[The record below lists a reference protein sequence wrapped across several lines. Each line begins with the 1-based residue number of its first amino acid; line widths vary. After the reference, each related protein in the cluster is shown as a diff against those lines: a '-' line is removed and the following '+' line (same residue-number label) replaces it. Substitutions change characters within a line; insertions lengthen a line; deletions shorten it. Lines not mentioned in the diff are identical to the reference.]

1 MKAIVFTKYGSPDVL
16 QYKEVAKPIPKEGEV
31 LVKVNAAAANPLDWR
46 FMRAK
51 PFLARIENGLFKP
64 KNMQLGADIA
74 GKIVKVGSN
83 VTHFKIGDEVFGEKF
98 ETGLGGFA
106 EYVSI
111 PEGALVMKPANISF
125 EEAAAVPI
133 AALTALQGLRNE
145 GKIQPEQKVL
155 INGASGGLG
164 TFAVQISK
172 AIGAEVTGVCSTK
185 NVDLVRSIGADN
197 VIDYTKDDFTNN
209 GMEYDLIFDAV
220 GNRSVSDLERA
231 LRTNGTCAIA
241 GFTNMARLIEINV
254 KGRRVSR
261 TGRKTIG
268 MMKTVHTNKE
278 DLLYLKELLE
288 SKKVVPV
295 IDKCF
300 PLNEAAEALKYLETG
315 RARGKVIITVE

>member
-74 GKIVKVGSN
+74 GKIVEVGSN

-145 GKIQPEQKVL
+145 GKIQPGQKVL

-185 NVDLVRSIGADN
+185 NVELVRSIGADN

-209 GMEYDLIFDAV
+209 GIEYDLIFDAV

-241 GFTNMARLIEINV
+241 GFTNMVRLIEINV

-268 MMKTVHTNKE
+268 MMRTVHTNKE

>member
-1 MKAIVFTKYGSPDVL
+1 MKAIVFTKYGSADVL
-16 QYKEVAKPIPKEGEV
+16 QYKEVVKPIPKEEEV
-31 LVKVNAAAANPLDWR
+31 LVKVYAAAANPLDWR

-64 KNMQLGADIA
+64 KNMRLGADIA
-74 GKIVKVGSN
+74 GKIVEVGSN

-106 EYVSI
+106 EYVSV
-111 PEGALVMKPANISF
+111 PEGALAMKPANISF
-125 EEAAAVPI
+125 VEAAAVPI

-145 GKIQPEQKVL
+145 GKIQPGQKVL
-155 INGASGGLG
+155 VNGASGGLG

-172 AIGAEVTGVCSTK
+172 AIGAEVTGVCSSK
-185 NVDLVRSIGADN
+185 NADLVRSIGADS
-197 VIDYTKDDFTNN
+197 VIDYMNEDFTNN
-209 GMEYDLIFDAV
+209 GIGYDLIFDAV

-241 GFTNMARLIEINV
+241 GFTNIARLIEINV
-254 KGRRVSR
+254 NGRRVSR

-315 RARGKVIITVE
+315 RARGKVIITVV

>member
-16 QYKEVAKPIPKEGEV
+16 QYKEVVKPIPKEEEV
-31 LVKVNAAAANPLDWR
+31 LVKVYAAAANPLDWR

-64 KNMQLGADIA
+64 KNMRLGADIA
-74 GKIVKVGSN
+74 GKVVEVGSN

-106 EYVSI
+106 EYVSV
-111 PEGALVMKPANISF
+111 PEGALAMKPANISF
-125 EEAAAVPI
+125 VEAAAVPI

-145 GKIQPEQKVL
+145 GKIQPGQTVL
-155 INGASGGLG
+155 VNGASGGLG

-172 AIGAEVTGVCSTK
+172 AIGAEVTGVCSSK
-185 NVDLVRSIGADN
+185 NADLVRSIGADS
-197 VIDYTKDDFTNN
+197 VIDYMNEDFTNN
-209 GMEYDLIFDAV
+209 GIGYDLIFDAV

-241 GFTNMARLIEINV
+241 GFTNIARLIEINV
-254 KGRRVSR
+254 NGRRVSR

-315 RARGKVIITVE
+315 RARGKVIITVV